1 MVFVAVLW
9 LAASAAV
16 GYAGAQ
22 RGRGGMNW
30 FLLALLI
37 CPLLA
42 ALVLLACP
50 VQSGAEQRASTWRIA
65 DVYRPALTALLGLIF
80 LVRSIGTA
88 LYSPDPL
95 SFSVVWSVVGL
106 GLMLGA
112 GWFVFARRKRHAV

>member
-1 MVFVAVLW
+1 MAFVAVLW

-42 ALVLLACP
+42 VLVLLACP
-50 VQSGAEQRASTWRIA
+50 VQGGTERRASTWRIA
-65 DVYRPALTALLGLIF
+65 DVYRPGLTALLGLIF
-80 LVRSIGTA
+80 LVRGIGTA

-95 SFSVVWSVVGL
+95 SYSVVPTVVGL
-106 GLMLGA
+106 SLVLGA
-112 GWFVFARRKRHAV
+112 AWLLFARRGRHTA